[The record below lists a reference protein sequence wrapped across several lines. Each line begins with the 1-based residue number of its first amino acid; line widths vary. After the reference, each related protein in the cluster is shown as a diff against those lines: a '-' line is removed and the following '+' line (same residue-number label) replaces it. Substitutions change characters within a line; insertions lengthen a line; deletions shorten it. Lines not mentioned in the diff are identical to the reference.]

1 MSTLGTGHDNHGSAG
16 QKPGR
21 PSIPSPTGSENSAK
35 NEFYRENSNNQEYAN
50 PPADGGNVN
59 LAAARVDVTSGSAAT
74 LSFNSAALAIRNWAD
89 YDEDMNPGTDNDF
102 TVVKTKKRRRESP
115 NSPTAAA
122 PSSNSRGARGS
133 RRLQS
138 SARSVPRAQE
148 IPTTRVHITEARAR
162 KASSSEEHCVYL
174 EHGPKLQPFHYLRA
188 LDRLLGGTAGIIQI
202 SKVNGHQLLGLANR
216 GLAERLINNGL
227 EVEGTLLRAFPFRK
241 RAERITVGNLPFFVE
256 DAAIIKALG
265 PYGRIT
271 SIAPKM
277 MKAGPYTYTDGRREA
292 FIVLHEGV
300 TTERLPTRLN
310 ITIKG
315 EAWPAYLSSGI
326 KCSRCHGQ
334 GHRRANCPL
343 LAGRTTAPG
352 PATPTSPTSVPP
364 ATAPR
369 LPQQPSAQ
377 PPPPASPS
385 PTMEVSDV
393 PPTSRAALHPPAAL
407 RQSPPAPSALP
418 AEDAPPAPPP
428 VTPAPSLR
436 TPGSREPLAPTPDVE
451 MSIAEET
458 SAFST
463 STAKNATRV
472 DLDAFIE
479 KHPSVSFAGT
489 DALGLGREEVLDLL
503 SSRTK
508 AQRKGPLL
516 SPPQCDA
523 LAGLIRQI
531 LDLRPGA
538 ASNLYKVLGQVK
550 AELRTT
556 PAAVPTTPPL
566 PAPRPAEPMLPTT
579 HREELTP
586 PSMTPPP
593 PAPTDMEE
601 DNPMTEEALPAPRP
615 AKPAPPAPH
624 KEDSFTAM
632 ITPPPPLPAPMKQKD
647 LMPDID
653 TIFNEMIVEPGSRPM
668 LESGIDLDDVM
679 FAVLYPDEYHLE
691 IPSEKRNILAGFL
704 DAAIIN
710 SSMNS
715 KENQNYVNPPAGSQD
730 ANSAAPVDLAA
741 IPTSN
746 AAAQVRRN
754 WADITEE
761 VNPGAEGGFTLAQGR
776 KRRRGSANSPTA
788 AAPSSNA
795 GGSRTIRRPQ
805 PSAGSVPRAQ
815 EIRVTRAHIAEARAR
830 QASSSEEH
838 CVYIEHSPELEPFHY
853 LKALDRMLGG
863 TAGVIQITKV
873 NGHQLLG
880 LTNRGLAERLISEG
894 LEVEGTL
901 LRAFPFRKR
910 AERITVGNLP
920 FFVGDSAVINAL
932 SPYGRVTSIAPKQM
946 KAGPYV
952 YVDGR
957 RDIFITLHE
966 GITIERLPTRLD
978 INIKGEAW
986 PAYLSSGIRCSR
998 CHGQGYRR
1006 AICPLL
1012 AGLANN
1018 TRMAPPTTP
1027 AGVPPPTTPAPPQ
1040 RSAAQPPAPAPS
1052 NPAMEVC
1059 SAPPVA
1065 RAVLHPSAPRPS
1077 PPAAPALPMEET
1089 PSAPPP
1095 VTPAPSL
1102 QVPGGPAQRTLG
1114 SAAPAP
1120 DVEMS
1125 IVEEPSASSTSS
1137 AKNATRVDLDA
1148 FIEKHPSVSFAG
1160 TDALGLG
1167 REEVLDL
1174 LSSRTKAQRKG
1185 PLLSPPQCDALAGLI
1200 GQILDLRPG
1209 AASNLY
1215 KVLGQVK
1222 AELRTTPA
1230 VPPTPPLPAPR
1241 PAEPTPP
1248 APQRRESAPAMAA
1261 PPPPPSAHAKDD
1273 PVPDRWK
1280 VLKVR
1285 IKESMRGP
1293 FSNFVLDTSIYVSEI
1308 VEAVQCP
1315 EKRESFLAYPSPRQ
1329 KILLAQ
1335 FLEAVIEHTQ
1345 DMDPSIRRG
1354 FSASPGSSGSAGQE
1368 PGRPSIPAPTG
1379 GRISSENGNQKI
1391 LKENSENRVY
1401 ANPPAG
1407 VKDVNLAAARDV
1419 TLNLPAGTSSNGAA
1433 RVLGSWADCI
1443 EDLSPGA
1450 EDDFTVVKTKKR
1462 RRESSNSPTAAAPSS
1477 NSGGARSS
1485 RRLHSSARSVPR
1497 AQEIPTTRTHITEA
1511 RARQAS
1517 SFEEHCVYLEH
1528 GPELQPFHYLRAL
1541 DRLLGGTAGII
1552 QISKVN
1558 GHQLLGLAN
1567 RDLAERLI
1575 NNGLEVEDTLLR
1587 AFPFRKRAERI
1598 TVSNLPFFVEDSA
1611 IINALRPFGRITSI
1625 APKMMKAGP
1634 YTYTDGRREAFIVLH
1649 EGMTTER
1656 LPTRLDITIKG
1667 EAWPAYLSTGI
1678 KCSRCHGQGHR
1689 RANCPLLAGLANNTR
1704 TAPPTTPAGVPPPT
1718 TPAPPQRSA
1727 AQPPAPTPSNPAME
1741 VCSAPPVARAAL
1753 HSSAPRPSPPAA
1765 PAFPME
1771 ETPPAPPPV
1780 TPAPSLQTPGSR
1792 EPAAPTPDVE
1802 MSIVEETLASFTS
1815 SAKNATRV
1823 DLDAFIEGHPS
1834 VSFAKTDAL
1843 GLGREEVLDLLSSRT
1858 KAQRKGPLLSPP
1870 QCDALVGLI
1879 GQILDL
1885 RPGAASNLYKVLGQV
1900 KAELRTTPAVPPT
1913 PTLPAPWP
1921 SKPTPP
1927 ALHGEKTSPDIA
1939 TPPPPLSTEFID
1951 ACYDQANDI
1960 IYELSDERYSEPL
1973 SDIGVTEGDIVEAI
1987 IFHDDREPLLRR
1999 LSTQKRTTL
2008 AGIVSAASERARSS
2022 DPFNKNPIVL
2032 TKNQNYANLPA
2043 GSQDANSAA
2052 PVDLSLAAIPTSN
2065 AAAQVRRNWAD
2076 ITEEVNPGAEEG
2088 FTLVQGRKRRRGS
2101 ANSPTAAAPSSNPG
2115 GSRTIRRPQPSAHS
2129 VPRAQE
2135 IPTTRAHITEARARQ
2150 ASSAEEHC
2158 VYLEHGPEL
2167 QPFHY
2172 LRALD
2177 RLLGGTAGVVQV
2189 SKVNGHQ
2196 LLGLVNRGLA
2206 ERLINN
2212 GLEVEGTLL
2221 RAFPFRKRAE
2231 RITVGNLP
2239 FFVEDA
2245 AIIKALGPYGRITSI
2260 APKMMKAGPYT
2271 YTDGRRE
2278 AFIVLHEGVTTER
2291 LPTRLN
2297 ITIKG
2302 EAWPAYLSS
2311 GIKCSR
2317 CHGQGHRRA
2326 NCPLLAGRTTAPG
2339 PATPTSPTSV
2349 PPATAPRLP
2358 QQPSAQPPPP
2368 ASPSPTMEVSDVPPT
2383 SRAALHPPAA
2393 LRQSPPA
2400 PSALPAE
2407 DAPPAPP
2414 PVTPAPSLRTPGSRE
2429 PAAPT
2434 PDVEMSIAEETSA
2447 FSTSSAK
2454 NATRVDLD
2462 AFIEKHPSVSFAGT
2476 DALGLGREEVL
2487 DLLSSRTKAQRKGPL
2502 LSPPQCDA
2510 LAGLFRQ
2517 ILDLRPG
2524 AASNLYKVLGQVK
2537 AELRTT
2543 PAAVP
2548 TTPPLPA
2555 PRPAE
2560 PMLPTTQREE
2570 LTPPSMTPP
2579 PPAPTDMEEDNPM
2592 TEEALPAPRPAKP
2605 APPAPHKEDSFT
2617 AMITPPPPLPAP
2629 MKQKDLMPDIDTIFN
2644 EMIVEPGSRPMLE
2657 SGIDLDDVMFAVL
2670 YPEEYH
2676 LEIPS
2681 EKRNILAGFLDAAI
2695 VNPGAEEGFT
2705 LVQGRKRRR
2714 GSANSPTAAAP
2725 SSNAGGSRTIRRPQ
2739 PSAGSVPRAQEIR
2752 VTRAHIAE
2760 ARARQA
2766 SSSEE
2771 HCVYIEHSPELEPF
2785 HYLRALDR
2793 MFGRTAGVIQ
2803 ITKVNGHQLLGLTNR
2818 GLAERLISEGLEVEG
2833 TLLRAFPFRKRA
2845 ERITVGN
2852 LPFFIG
2858 DSAVIGALSP
2868 YGRVTSIAPKQMKAG
2883 PYVYVDGRRDV
2894 FITLH
2899 EGITIERLPTR
2910 LDINI
2915 KGEAWPA
2922 YLSSGIRC
2930 SRCHGQGHR
2939 RAICPLLAGLAN
2951 NTRMAPPTTPA
2962 GVPPPTTS
2970 APPQRSAAQPPA
2982 PTPSNPAMEV
2992 CSAPPVARAVL
3003 HTSAPR
3009 PSPPAAPAFPMEE
3022 TPPAPPPVTPA
3033 PSLRTPGSREPAA
3046 PTPDVEMS
3054 IVEETFASSTS
3065 SAKNATRVDLDA
3077 FIEKHPSVSFA
3088 GTDALGLGREEVLDL
3103 LSSRTKTQRKGP
3115 LLSPPQCD
3123 ALVGVI
3129 GQILNLRPGAASNLY
3144 KVLGQ
3149 VKAELR
3155 TTPAE
3160 PPTPPLPAP
3169 RPSGSTPPTP
3179 HSEEL
3184 MPAVMTPPPPALED
3198 NPDLAQ
3204 WEMSLSLYQIFM
3216 KEPDL
3221 GPTSASPGS
3230 SEPADQMPGR
3240 HSIEEL
3246 PCAEKSAIFNSQ
3258 RNISNTN
3265 ERIETHANS
3274 PAGGRNVNS
3283 AAPFNLA
3290 AISSSNRSADA
3301 QRNWADYAED
3311 VNSEED
3317 DSFTVAKG
3325 RKRRR
3330 DSPDLPAMAAQSNSA
3345 GTSRRQRPST
3355 GRMPQVQEIRTTRA
3369 HVMEARARQASCTEE
3384 QCCFLEYCPEYQT
3397 YQYMKAMEKV
3407 VGSTRNIVQFTK
3419 VNGQYLVGLANRSL
3433 AERLVREGL
3442 EIEGTLL
3449 KTFPF
3454 RRTSIRV
3461 TIGNLPFFVGDAA
3474 VMDALSRY
3482 GRITSIA
3489 PKQLKDGEFD
3499 FTDGRRE
3506 AFILLHDGIT
3516 VEMLPSR
3523 FELRIKGEPWPAF
3536 LTHGVKCSKCRGQG
3550 HRRANCPQ
3558 LHGRPTTSRRASPP
3572 PSTSLPPS
3580 TAPGLPRRTSAAPP
3594 APAPPSPAMEVCSAP
3609 PVARAVL
3616 HPSAPRPSPPAAPAL
3631 PMEETPS
3638 APPPVTP
3645 APSLQA
3651 PEGPVGPRPA
3661 SSQHPEPPP
3670 ARPEIVAPRDPLP
3683 AQKTLGPAAP
3693 TPDVEMSIVEETS
3706 ASSTSAAKNA
3716 TRVDLD
3722 EFIERHPTVSFARTD
3737 ALGLGREEVLDLL
3750 SSRTKAQ
3757 RKGPLLSPPQCD
3769 ALAGLIGQILDLRPG
3784 AASNLYK
3791 VLGQV
3796 KAELRTTPTAVP
3808 PTPPLPAPQPAG
3820 TTPPAPPDEESTL
3833 LMQEETMIVEIFR
3846 KLKHTTCLRPLY
3858 QSGIHFSEL
3867 MDAVLCH
3874 DDRMALMAKLSP
3886 ALKIVLAEF
3895 LGAAIEQAQDC
3906 HPNVGSDL
3914 YRLQWRCLNS

>member
-1 MSTLGTGHDNHGSAG
+1 MATNLARADSPSKAEQKPARHGSLAHPCAELSAN
-16 QKPGR
+16 QDLQNE
-21 PSIPSPTGSENSAK
+21 IPIVLRKKQN
-35 NEFYRENSNNQEYAN
+35 YVN
-50 PPADGGNVN
+50 PPA
-59 LAAARVDVTSGSAAT
+59 GSQDA
-74 LSFNSAALAIRNWAD
+74 NSAAPVDLAAVPTSNAAAQVRRNWAD
-89 YDEDMNPGTDNDF
+89 ITEEVNPGAEEGF
-102 TVVKTKKRRRESP
+102 TLVQGRKRRRGSA

-122 PSSNSRGARGS
+122 PSSNAGGS
-133 RRLQS
+133 STIRRPQP

-148 IPTTRVHITEARAR
+148 IPTTRTHITEARAR
-162 KASSSEEHCVYL
+162 QASSSEEHCVYL
-174 EHGPKLQPFHYLRA
+174 EHGPELQPFHYLRA

-241 RAERITVGNLPFFVE
+241 RAERITVSNLPFFVE
-256 DAAIIKALG
+256 DSAIINALR
-265 PYGRIT
+265 PFGRIT

-292 FIVLHEGV
+292 FIVLHEGM

-315 EAWPAYLSSGI
+315 EAWPAYLSTGI

-343 LAGRTTAPG
+343 LAGLANNTRTAPPTT
-352 PATPTSPTSVPP
+352 PAGVPP
-364 ATAPR
+364 PTTPAPPQR
-369 LPQQPSAQ
+369 SAAQLPAPTTSN
-377 PPPPASPS
+377 PA
-385 PTMEVSDV
+385 MEVCSA
-393 PPTSRAALHPPAAL
+393 PPVARAALHSSAPRPSPPAA
-407 RQSPPAPSALP
+407 PVFPM
-418 AEDAPPAPPP
+418 EETPPAPPP

-436 TPGSREPLAPTPDVE
+436 TPGSREPAAQTPDVE
-451 MSIAEET
+451 MPIVEET
-458 SAFST
+458 FASST
-463 STAKNATRV
+463 SSAKNATRV

-479 KHPSVSFAGT
+479 GHPSVSFANT

-523 LAGLIRQI
+523 LVGLIGQI

-556 PAAVPTTPPL
+556 PTEPPTPPL
-566 PAPRPAEPMLPTT
+566 PAPRPSGP
-579 HREELTP
+579 TP
-586 PSMTPPP
+586 PTPHSKELMPAVMTPPP
-593 PAPTDMEE
+593 PALEDDPDMIQWQMSLSLYQIFKKEPDLGPTMQI
-601 DNPMTEEALPAPRP
+601 LPRR
-615 AKPAPPAPH
+615 
-624 KEDSFTAM
+624 ST
-632 ITPPPPLPAPMKQKD
+632 
-647 LMPDID
+647 
-653 TIFNEMIVEPGSRPM
+653 S
-668 LESGIDLDDVM
+668 
-679 FAVLYPDEYHLE
+679 
-691 IPSEKRNILAGFL
+691 
-704 DAAIIN
+704 
-710 SSMNS
+710 
-715 KENQNYVNPPAGSQD
+715 
-730 ANSAAPVDLAA
+730 LAA

-761 VNPGAEGGFTLAQGR
+761 VNPGAEEGFTLVQGR

-978 INIKGEAW
+978 INIKGESW
-986 PAYLSSGIRCSR
+986 PANLSSGIRCSR
-998 CHGQGYRR
+998 CHGQGHRR

-1018 TRMAPPTTP
+1018 TRMAPQTTP

-1077 PPAAPALPMEET
+1077 PPAALTLPMEET

-1095 VTPAPSL
+1095 VTPASSL

-1125 IVEEPSASSTSS
+1125 IVEETSASSTSS

-1308 VEAVQCP
+1308 VEAAMIIMV
-1315 EKRESFLAYPSPRQ
+1315 
-1329 KILLAQ
+1329 
-1335 FLEAVIEHTQ
+1335 
-1345 DMDPSIRRG
+1345 
-1354 FSASPGSSGSAGQE
+1354 GSSGSAGQE

-1477 NSGGARSS
+1477 KSGGARSS

-1517 SFEEHCVYLEH
+1517 SSEEHCVYLEH

-1558 GHQLLGLAN
+1558 GHQFLGLAN
-1567 RDLAERLI
+1567 RGLAERLI
-1575 NNGLEVEDTLLR
+1575 NNGLEVEGTLLR

-1741 VCSAPPVARAAL
+1741 VCSALPVARAAL

-1960 IYELSDERYSEPL
+1960 IYELSRERYSEPL

-1987 IFHDDREPLLRR
+1987 IFPDDREPLLRR

-2008 AGIVSAASERARSS
+2008 AGIVSASSERARSS
-2022 DPFNKNPIVL
+2022 DPFVQDLFTNEISVCPEV
-2032 TKNQNYANLPA
+2032 APGEDDLP
-2043 GSQDANSAA
+2043 GKCD
-2052 PVDLSLAAIPTSN
+2052 
-2065 AAAQVRRNWAD
+2065 
-2076 ITEEVNPGAEEG
+2076 
-2088 FTLVQGRKRRRGS
+2088 
-2101 ANSPTAAAPSSNPG
+2101 
-2115 GSRTIRRPQPSAHS
+2115 
-2129 VPRAQE
+2129 
-2135 IPTTRAHITEARARQ
+2135 
-2150 ASSAEEHC
+2150 
-2158 VYLEHGPEL
+2158 
-2167 QPFHY
+2167 
-2172 LRALD
+2172 
-2177 RLLGGTAGVVQV
+2177 
-2189 SKVNGHQ
+2189 
-2196 LLGLVNRGLA
+2196 
-2206 ERLINN
+2206 
-2212 GLEVEGTLL
+2212 
-2221 RAFPFRKRAE
+2221 
-2231 RITVGNLP
+2231 
-2239 FFVEDA
+2239 
-2245 AIIKALGPYGRITSI
+2245 
-2260 APKMMKAGPYT
+2260 
-2271 YTDGRRE
+2271 
-2278 AFIVLHEGVTTER
+2278 VTT
-2291 LPTRLN
+2291 
-2297 ITIKG
+2297 
-2302 EAWPAYLSS
+2302 
-2311 GIKCSR
+2311 
-2317 CHGQGHRRA
+2317 
-2326 NCPLLAGRTTAPG
+2326 
-2339 PATPTSPTSV
+2339 
-2349 PPATAPRLP
+2349 
-2358 QQPSAQPPPP
+2358 
-2368 ASPSPTMEVSDVPPT
+2368 
-2383 SRAALHPPAA
+2383 
-2393 LRQSPPA
+2393 
-2400 PSALPAE
+2400 
-2407 DAPPAPP
+2407 
-2414 PVTPAPSLRTPGSRE
+2414 
-2429 PAAPT
+2429 
-2434 PDVEMSIAEETSA
+2434 
-2447 FSTSSAK
+2447 
-2454 NATRVDLD
+2454 
-2462 AFIEKHPSVSFAGT
+2462 
-2476 DALGLGREEVL
+2476 
-2487 DLLSSRTKAQRKGPL
+2487 
-2502 LSPPQCDA
+2502 
-2510 LAGLFRQ
+2510 
-2517 ILDLRPG
+2517 
-2524 AASNLYKVLGQVK
+2524 
-2537 AELRTT
+2537 
-2543 PAAVP
+2543 
-2548 TTPPLPA
+2548 
-2555 PRPAE
+2555 
-2560 PMLPTTQREE
+2560 
-2570 LTPPSMTPP
+2570 
-2579 PPAPTDMEEDNPM
+2579 
-2592 TEEALPAPRPAKP
+2592 
-2605 APPAPHKEDSFT
+2605 
-2617 AMITPPPPLPAP
+2617 
-2629 MKQKDLMPDIDTIFN
+2629 
-2644 EMIVEPGSRPMLE
+2644 
-2657 SGIDLDDVMFAVL
+2657 
-2670 YPEEYH
+2670 
-2676 LEIPS
+2676 
-2681 EKRNILAGFLDAAI
+2681 
-2695 VNPGAEEGFT
+2695 
-2705 LVQGRKRRR
+2705 
-2714 GSANSPTAAAP
+2714 
-2725 SSNAGGSRTIRRPQ
+2725 
-2739 PSAGSVPRAQEIR
+2739 
-2752 VTRAHIAE
+2752 
-2760 ARARQA
+2760 
-2766 SSSEE
+2766 
-2771 HCVYIEHSPELEPF
+2771 
-2785 HYLRALDR
+2785 
-2793 MFGRTAGVIQ
+2793 
-2803 ITKVNGHQLLGLTNR
+2803 
-2818 GLAERLISEGLEVEG
+2818 
-2833 TLLRAFPFRKRA
+2833 
-2845 ERITVGN
+2845 
-2852 LPFFIG
+2852 
-2858 DSAVIGALSP
+2858 
-2868 YGRVTSIAPKQMKAG
+2868 
-2883 PYVYVDGRRDV
+2883 
-2894 FITLH
+2894 
-2899 EGITIERLPTR
+2899 
-2910 LDINI
+2910 
-2915 KGEAWPA
+2915 
-2922 YLSSGIRC
+2922 
-2930 SRCHGQGHR
+2930 
-2939 RAICPLLAGLAN
+2939 
-2951 NTRMAPPTTPA
+2951 
-2962 GVPPPTTS
+2962 
-2970 APPQRSAAQPPA
+2970 
-2982 PTPSNPAMEV
+2982 
-2992 CSAPPVARAVL
+2992 
-3003 HTSAPR
+3003 
-3009 PSPPAAPAFPMEE
+3009 
-3022 TPPAPPPVTPA
+3022 
-3033 PSLRTPGSREPAA
+3033 
-3046 PTPDVEMS
+3046 
-3054 IVEETFASSTS
+3054 
-3065 SAKNATRVDLDA
+3065 
-3077 FIEKHPSVSFA
+3077 
-3088 GTDALGLGREEVLDL
+3088 
-3103 LSSRTKTQRKGP
+3103 
-3115 LLSPPQCD
+3115 
-3123 ALVGVI
+3123 
-3129 GQILNLRPGAASNLY
+3129 
-3144 KVLGQ
+3144 
-3149 VKAELR
+3149 
-3155 TTPAE
+3155 
-3160 PPTPPLPAP
+3160 
-3169 RPSGSTPPTP
+3169 
-3179 HSEEL
+3179 
-3184 MPAVMTPPPPALED
+3184 
-3198 NPDLAQ
+3198 
-3204 WEMSLSLYQIFM
+3204 
-3216 KEPDL
+3216 
-3221 GPTSASPGS
+3221 
-3230 SEPADQMPGR
+3230 
-3240 HSIEEL
+3240 
-3246 PCAEKSAIFNSQ
+3246 
-3258 RNISNTN
+3258 
-3265 ERIETHANS
+3265 
-3274 PAGGRNVNS
+3274 
-3283 AAPFNLA
+3283 
-3290 AISSSNRSADA
+3290 
-3301 QRNWADYAED
+3301 
-3311 VNSEED
+3311 
-3317 DSFTVAKG
+3317 
-3325 RKRRR
+3325 
-3330 DSPDLPAMAAQSNSA
+3330 
-3345 GTSRRQRPST
+3345 
-3355 GRMPQVQEIRTTRA
+3355 
-3369 HVMEARARQASCTEE
+3369 
-3384 QCCFLEYCPEYQT
+3384 
-3397 YQYMKAMEKV
+3397 
-3407 VGSTRNIVQFTK
+3407 
-3419 VNGQYLVGLANRSL
+3419 
-3433 AERLVREGL
+3433 
-3442 EIEGTLL
+3442 
-3449 KTFPF
+3449 
-3454 RRTSIRV
+3454 
-3461 TIGNLPFFVGDAA
+3461 
-3474 VMDALSRY
+3474 
-3482 GRITSIA
+3482 
-3489 PKQLKDGEFD
+3489 
-3499 FTDGRRE
+3499 
-3506 AFILLHDGIT
+3506 
-3516 VEMLPSR
+3516 
-3523 FELRIKGEPWPAF
+3523 
-3536 LTHGVKCSKCRGQG
+3536 
-3550 HRRANCPQ
+3550 
-3558 LHGRPTTSRRASPP
+3558 
-3572 PSTSLPPS
+3572 
-3580 TAPGLPRRTSAAPP
+3580 
-3594 APAPPSPAMEVCSAP
+3594 
-3609 PVARAVL
+3609 
-3616 HPSAPRPSPPAAPAL
+3616 
-3631 PMEETPS
+3631 
-3638 APPPVTP
+3638 
-3645 APSLQA
+3645 
-3651 PEGPVGPRPA
+3651 
-3661 SSQHPEPPP
+3661 
-3670 ARPEIVAPRDPLP
+3670 
-3683 AQKTLGPAAP
+3683 
-3693 TPDVEMSIVEETS
+3693 
-3706 ASSTSAAKNA
+3706 
-3716 TRVDLD
+3716 
-3722 EFIERHPTVSFARTD
+3722 
-3737 ALGLGREEVLDLL
+3737 
-3750 SSRTKAQ
+3750 
-3757 RKGPLLSPPQCD
+3757 
-3769 ALAGLIGQILDLRPG
+3769 
-3784 AASNLYK
+3784 
-3791 VLGQV
+3791 
-3796 KAELRTTPTAVP
+3796 
-3808 PTPPLPAPQPAG
+3808 
-3820 TTPPAPPDEESTL
+3820 
-3833 LMQEETMIVEIFR
+3833 
-3846 KLKHTTCLRPLY
+3846 
-3858 QSGIHFSEL
+3858 
-3867 MDAVLCH
+3867 
-3874 DDRMALMAKLSP
+3874 
-3886 ALKIVLAEF
+3886 
-3895 LGAAIEQAQDC
+3895 
-3906 HPNVGSDL
+3906 
-3914 YRLQWRCLNS
+3914 